1 MYLHGMK
8 MLVTALPSEFDKY
21 DLQRLFNPYGWVA
34 FSKIYMDPIT
44 GKSRRRGLVEI
55 TDDVQ
60 AQKAMD
66 ALQGKV
72 VGANP
77 INIKEVKDK
86 NR

>member
-1 MYLHGMK
+1 MRM
-8 MLVTALPSEFDKY
+8 MVSSLPAEFDKY

-44 GKSRRRGLVEI
+44 GKSRRKGLVEI

-72 VGANP
+72 LGANA
-77 INIKEVKDK
+77 ITIKEAKEK